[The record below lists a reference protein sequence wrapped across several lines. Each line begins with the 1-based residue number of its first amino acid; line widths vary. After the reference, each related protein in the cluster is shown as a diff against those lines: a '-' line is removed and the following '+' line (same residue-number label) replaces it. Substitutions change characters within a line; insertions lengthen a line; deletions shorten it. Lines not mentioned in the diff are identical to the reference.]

1 MYNEMTGPLGS
12 QSSTGGFSGHAGARR
27 VTAGLNHNAPPP
39 IREAFALLGRIIAR
53 VALTCAGSLG
63 VYALVCAARHPHA
76 DAALVGALLLIGCW
90 RCSPKAS

>member
-1 MYNEMTGPLGS
+1 MN
-12 QSSTGGFSGHAGARR
+12 
-27 VTAGLNHNAPPP
+27 TAFNPQAPPP

-90 RCSPKAS
+90 CSPKAS